1 MEAAFFDG
9 ISSRRQLVNLDPAPT
24 GLNLVGEGI
33 ARHFAAA
40 EISVSEPAGKAP
52 RTLRFADG
60 TYCEVIQ
67 GPELTGLLDAL
78 GYHDGAVVRL
88 QKRWSIALA
97 ALFFTLIIA
106 AAAYRWALPWAAA
119 VVAPR
124 LPAAFSVML
133 SDQVMAWVDSK
144 WLRPS
149 QLSQQRRDQLKLG
162 FESLTAND
170 PALPGAVLLFRH
182 AGKGF
187 ANAFAL
193 PDGRIVVF
201 DEMVELADD
210 DAEVMA
216 VLGHEAGHLK
226 FHHGLRQLIQSS
238 VVGVCVASYLGDFSL
253 LLTGLTTLLI
263 ESSYSREF
271 ELEADDYGAALL
283 QRSGGSAHT
292 MALMLEKL
300 DRESR
305 KRDESETRLF
315 SSVSSHPE
323 IAERTRRLRSLP

>member
-1 MEAAFFDG
+1 VEAVFFDG
-9 ISSRRQLVNLDPAPT
+9 ISSRRQRVILDPAPT
-24 GLNLVGEGI
+24 GLNLAGEGI
-33 ARHFAAA
+33 AKHFAAA
-40 EISVSEPAGKAP
+40 EISVSEPAGGAP

-60 TYCEVIQ
+60 TFCEVIQ
-67 GPELTGLLDAL
+67 GPELAGLLEAL
-78 GYHDGAVVRL
+78 GYHDGVVVRL
-88 QKRWSIALA
+88 QKRWSMALA

-133 SDQVMAWVDSK
+133 SDQVMVWVDNK

-149 QLSQQRRDQLKLG
+149 QLSQERRDQLKLG
-162 FESLTAND
+162 FERLTAND
-170 PALPGAVLLFRH
+170 PALTGAVLLFRH
-182 AGKGF
+182 AGKGV

-201 DEMVELADD
+201 DELVELADA

-238 VVGVCVASYLGDFSL
+238 VVSMGVASYLGDFSL
-253 LLTGLTTLLI
+253 VLTGLTTLLI

-271 ELEADDYGAALL
+271 EIEADAYGAALL
-283 QRSGGSAHT
+283 QMSGGSAQT

-300 DRESR
+300 DRENG
-305 KRDESETRLF
+305 KRDDGETRLF
-315 SSVSSHPE
+315 PPLSSHPE
-323 IAERTRRLRSLP
+323 IAERTRRLRGLP